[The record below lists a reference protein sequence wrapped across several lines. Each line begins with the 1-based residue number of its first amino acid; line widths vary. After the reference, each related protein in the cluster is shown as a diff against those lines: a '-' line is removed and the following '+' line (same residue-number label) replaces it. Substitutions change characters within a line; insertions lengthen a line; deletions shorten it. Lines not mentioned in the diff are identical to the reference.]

1 MDYNLTISV
10 KASPQHAFDCI
21 NDVQGWWTENLTGKS
36 VKLND
41 EFTVKFGDVHLSTQR
56 LVECVP
62 GKKVVW
68 LVTSSRLNFIEN
80 TGEWTGT
87 RISFEI
93 ISNNDKTE
101 LCFTHHGLQP
111 NVECYEACS
120 NAWGPY
126 IQQSLKS
133 LINTGKG
140 NPTKKDL

>member
-1 MDYNLTISV
+1 MDYSLTISV
-10 KASPQHAFDCI
+10 KASPQNTFDCI
-21 NDVQGWWTENLTGKS
+21 NDVKGWWTENLTGKS
-36 VKLND
+36 AKLND

-68 LVTSSRLNFIEN
+68 LVTASKLNFIEN

-93 ISNNDKTE
+93 INNNDKTE
-101 LCFTHHGLQP
+101 LCFTHYGLNP